1 MPLKVYRDFVNGT
14 AQPTRNTWVSTRY
27 WYHMS
32 LAKGRKWMQ
41 EYTDSIKY
49 KTSIFLNQSR
59 SMAQNDSLK
68 DYRKEKLT
76 DMEIKYNK
84 IYPAFGKPAEKEL
97 DEWKKGHKKERWIP
111 IPFFLI

>member
-41 EYTDSIKY
+41 VYTDSIKY
-49 KTSIFLNQSR
+49 KTSIFWNQSR
-59 SMAQNDSLK
+59 SMAQNNSLK

-84 IYPAFGKPAEKEL
+84 IYPALGKLAEKEL
-97 DEWKKGHKKERWIP
+97 DEWKKEHIKERWIP
-111 IPFFLI
+111 IPFFLR